1 MLPAGR
7 TSRRTGVTPMK
18 RFVIAAALVL
28 ASGSAMAE
36 YQFDVHNNSDQK
48 IVTLEASEDG
58 ESWGEFDIGSG
69 IDSGDTSTLMWDS
82 STDDGNCEWEFRA
95 TFEEGY
101 VSPSSTL
108 DFCEDE
114 LTIEFDL

>member
-1 MLPAGR
+1 VEIL
-7 TSRRTGVTPMK
+7 
-18 RFVIAAALVL
+18 I
-28 ASGSAMAE
+28 
-36 YQFDVHNNSDQK
+36 
-48 IVTLEASEDG
+48 
-58 ESWGEFDIGSG
+58 
-69 IDSGDTSTLMWDS
+69 WDS
-82 STDDGNCEWEFRA
+82 STDDGNCEWELRA